1 MIQLTTHMRIFV
13 ATSPLDMRKGIDGVA
28 LVCRTQLGSNPMS
41 GAVFVFTNRSRK
53 MIRLLSYDG
62 QGYWLATKRLSQG
75 RFPFWPPA
83 GATEVT
89 GMEAH
94 EIQVLIRG
102 GDPSWVRVL
111 KPWKKIENFEN
122 MLAS

>member
-1 MIQLTTHMRIFV
+1 MIQMTSHMRIFV

-28 LVCRTQLGSNPMS
+28 KVCRLKLSSNPMS
-41 GAVFVFTNRSRK
+41 GAVFIFTNRSRK

-75 RFPFWPPA
+75 RFPFWPRS
-83 GATEVT
+83 GCEMTQL
-89 GMEAH
+89 EAH

-102 GDPSWVRVL
+102 GDPTQVRVL
-111 KPWKKIENFEN
+111 KPWKKIEDFEKR
-122 MLAS
+122 LAS

>member
-1 MIQLTTHMRIFV
+1 MIQFTPHMRIFV

-28 LVCRTQLGSNPMS
+28 LVCRIKLTSDPMS

-75 RFPFWPPA
+75 RFPFWPN

-89 GMEAH
+89 GIEAH
-94 EIQVLIRG
+94 EIQILIRG
-102 GDPSWVRVL
+102 GDPRQVRVL
-111 KPWKKIENFEN
+111 KPWKKIENLEN
-122 MLAS
+122 KLAS